1 NELTNAKY
9 ISSSL
14 GILVV
19 SYIISLIFKGHDQV
33 MIISVSVAT
42 FCIMLIYFKNQR
54 LRNKNE

>member
-1 NELTNAKY
+1 
-9 ISSSL
+9 SSL
-14 GILVV
+14 GIIVV